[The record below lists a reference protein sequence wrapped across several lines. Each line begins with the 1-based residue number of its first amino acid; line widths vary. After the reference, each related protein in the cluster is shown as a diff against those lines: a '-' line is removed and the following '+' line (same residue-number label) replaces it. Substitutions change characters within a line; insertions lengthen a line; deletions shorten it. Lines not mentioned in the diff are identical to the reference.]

1 MPYQWTTTNIIEAA
15 HRILAH
21 SSGTTALC
29 TWYADIAEQRE
40 AAQRAIDGDTVDLEL
55 LLAIDDA
62 ELWQRAEWEQ
72 DDWLEAWKPTAEL
85 GRTRNDDTP

>member
-1 MPYQWTTTNIIEAA
+1 MTTADIIEAA
-15 HRILAH
+15 HDILNGLA
-21 SSGTTALC
+21 GRYPLC
-29 TWYADIAEQRE
+29 TWYADVAEQRE
-40 AAQRAIDGDTVDLEL
+40 AAQRALDGDTVDLEL